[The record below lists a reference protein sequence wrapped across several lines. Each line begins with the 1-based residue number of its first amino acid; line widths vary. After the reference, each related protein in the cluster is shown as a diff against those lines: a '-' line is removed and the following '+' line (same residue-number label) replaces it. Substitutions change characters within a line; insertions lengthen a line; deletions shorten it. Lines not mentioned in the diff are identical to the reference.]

1 MSFEPGSYGAT
12 YFERVRRL
20 TLEQLLKADKANDAM
35 LAETAEDEVARM
47 TRSTALAFAIES
59 ASRRELWAARVRF
72 GLSRIGPD
80 VEGQLV
86 DLLVNGVGQCV
97 WHAAAML
104 GGTPCMCGR
113 CNGRVVPYPEG
124 FSPRSEAVKP

>member
-1 MSFEPGSYGAT
+1 MSFEPGGYGAA
-12 YFERVRRL
+12 YFERIRGL
-20 TLEQLLKADKANDAM
+20 SLEQLRKIDKANDEM
-35 LAETAEDEVARM
+35 CVNVDDDEVARM
-47 TRSTALAFAIES
+47 IRSWALAFAIDS
-59 ASRRELWAARVRF
+59 ASRRELWSARVRF
-72 GLSRIGPD
+72 GLSRTGPD

-86 DLLVNGVGQCV
+86 DLLVNGVGECV